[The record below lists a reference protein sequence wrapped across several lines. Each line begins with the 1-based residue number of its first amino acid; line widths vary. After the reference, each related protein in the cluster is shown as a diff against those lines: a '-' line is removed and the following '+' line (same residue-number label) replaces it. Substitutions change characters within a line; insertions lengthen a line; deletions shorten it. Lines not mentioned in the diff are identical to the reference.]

1 MKREE
6 KEKAFKRITMSS
18 VAVREED
25 RLQKDPKKGRERES
39 IREQQ
44 ILYLVLKQRRES
56 IEVAEIL
63 SLVPQLEEKYNSLE

>member
-25 RLQKDPKKGRERES
+25 NYRWPKKK
-39 IREQQ
+39 
-44 ILYLVLKQRRES
+44 LK
-56 IEVAEIL
+56 
-63 SLVPQLEEKYNSLE
+63 Y